1 MNHAGGSRE
10 WTNSKHIMK
19 LWIWLK
25 HELKEVG
32 IVTLYFFG
40 CFGVVLLLKKLMLAA
55 YQVEVNALAS
65 AALAALIAAKV
76 VIILDKT
83 GAGARFDAALPL
95 GWAAVGKTLIYAL
108 AAFAV
113 LFAEKLFHAWRHSG
127 ELGAALG
134 EVWEVR
140 DRNLMLAKTLC
151 AGLAFLGY
159 HLYAGVDRQ
168 LGRGTLRGLLTVRAG
183 SPRPAA
189 SVK

>member
-1 MNHAGGSRE
+1 
-10 WTNSKHIMK
+10 MK
-19 LWIWLK
+19 LWTWLK

-32 IVTLYFFG
+32 VVTLYFFC

-65 AALAALIAAKV
+65 AAIAALIAGKV

-83 GAGARFDAALPL
+83 HAGARFDAALPL
-95 GWAAVGKTLIYAL
+95 GLAALGKTMIYGL

-113 LFAEKLFHAWRHSG
+113 LFAEKLFHAWRDTNA
-127 ELGAALG
+127 LGAALE
-134 EVWEVR
+134 EVWEAR

-168 LGRGTLRGLLTVRAG
+168 LGRGTLRGLLTVRTG
-183 SPRPAA
+183 SHALLRELAHEAPTA
-189 SVK
+189 K